1 MRARVTM
8 LVLAVAL
15 FAPPAVARSQERAR
29 FTSLDDALR
38 AQGILA
44 GRTGPQDVNWID
56 GGTIARPGPSVT
68 TAAPRRSGIQARRV
82 PSSASRCR
90 LVASPPEPL

>member
-56 GGTIARPGPSVT
+56 GGARFSFTLPLGT
-68 TAAPRRSGIQARRV
+68 
-82 PSSASRCR
+82 
-90 LVASPPEPL
+90 PPEVPQSEEPVAGKA